1 MAAALPPESF
11 LLEDVFN
18 HVALPTKLPGRREEN
33 LNNIGDA
40 LAGRLSAA
48 LAKISDSILDPTVGE
63 SLQRS
68 LNTARRVNL
77 GGRLMKSSLLDAF
90 RHLNTSDFI
99 LAHVAEQ
106 NAALLIRGRE
116 DSTHGEEVV
125 FEVFEVSPLSEPVL
139 AVKGPLQWDF
149 PGNSVAIPI
158 ATFDDPKFQNQL
170 ATLLERAS
178 SESVKCFA
186 AAVIKD
192 GSYEYESRDTVN
204 PALVAQV
211 LMSILVGI
219 GGRRI
224 YPKLLR
230 KHVRDEVSWN
240 NGGEQPWRRAP
251 FWLALRVAAQRHFII
266 TSGAEEGHIYYKFLM
281 CMVISQLLV
290 DCTLQLSLETL
301 HHLKAKLCRRMVK
314 LENDKNRASPQTVL
328 KYQELLAASRSFI
341 SRSISSATA
350 HINTSWKKF
359 KESSQR
365 KILEMPMR
373 AANHHLSLRH
383 SGQYLRAVLNNNA
396 NSWMQRTTAPTT
408 ARPGIPT
415 SHISGS
421 PTAKPS
427 VKFAATVF
435 ELSEFEE
442 KIEKGLN
449 HPQAPQ
455 KNLETQCMK
464 LSQDINLYLG
474 KVSMF
479 YDHDPEQKSLMLL
492 NVMELWMHMDK
503 VAIMMCKLLENY
515 NSGFPANILD
525 VLQIASVKD
534 MLRLQNIRTYLKR
547 REISCSNTTRTIF
560 DDPAKG
566 CFAELYFDESKD
578 SLALQELHKI
588 IIATAETSREKK
600 EQEWIMKRDIFETM
614 VQDHSEACCDFVVD
628 KLTAI
633 ASHDEDCRKCRL
645 QEKINRFRIVIHEHP
660 LPTNLVQANLPQPR
674 RETQPHVFVKKYLGL
689 ESYSYLINSIPSQFC
704 LAGTKK
710 PRLTS
715 HYRTTRFP
723 VTLAG
728 VCFPNGMGSKLKYF
742 DDRLKF
748 SPGETSLS
756 PSFAHQCR
764 MMLPSPLSMF
774 NSFDSFNADSN
785 GPSSYEVVSSQSH
798 CPNGVN
804 PHEFMSFQA
813 LMAGKARRWPQILVE
828 LGSSNINFSTEASVA
843 LIRFLAL
850 QVGADNGSGYLGV
863 IHGIFIDPVFCKKLL
878 AMLNQ
883 RLDAIAS
890 NWRDANCM
898 ESLITIGL
906 RLLDFGSGVAQST
919 IEFIMK
925 ARKIAVTWISSLQAV
940 IQDTHDAITAR
951 RCSQYAFSAALL
963 CRRTFAIYLHGKCT
977 LDSAAIRCF
986 VESSIALQNNMSS
999 DPLSMSQSTKIAL
1012 VRDLKTTFQMRR
1024 ILKSFLQ
1031 ADPESLT
1038 SALSHIL
1045 PNLED
1050 DSAEN
1055 YSGVDFLPSSH
1066 DWEIWIE
1073 MLSGGA
1079 PDKQF
1084 VLISLLEGHLF
1095 VNGKPMGKMSAEW
1108 RDSEVVKRVFGSQNL
1123 LTYQSSLPGMTY
1135 MLALR
1140 MNGYHIHLGS
1150 RQNQIIVQARAGNST
1165 LEYVPPEVFGTGE
1178 FSDLPGEMIDGRYHW
1193 IDVASGLLEIRA
1205 GPSRWTPRP
1214 TNFFL
1219 NTRLS
1224 QARSATSTHQIYV
1237 VDPHSTIFG
1246 HIVKPFENFESR
1258 RQLTVYQS
1266 KSLVPG
1272 PHGMHWVFERLIV
1285 SLPRLQLLFFVNDR
1299 HRLQCSQLNVEIDAD
1314 QDCGTW
1320 YGLQSKLVVRE
1331 VAKKW
1336 NPDGQFYFSSP
1347 LAQRSVLVPTGT
1359 IGFEPCGPHI
1369 TTVVKNE
1376 GSYDRFLINDVL
1388 GRLDCAAEP
1397 RLLYLKA
1404 AYHALTSFV
1413 VPDPLTGRTG
1423 TEEAMQC
1430 LKSAHCQPWCPI
1442 TLSAYR
1448 GLGLMLRLTPQRDYY
1463 PPKSR
1468 TMQKTTWNEKLTTHI
1483 QSDGYREIIDT
1494 ILIKSRELSAFD
1506 VTGPHM
1512 EWTAPSG
1519 SSHLIG
1525 RGHSRRR
1532 IYQRPLD
1539 EDDIK
1544 PSQAEPYVT
1553 RDRVIVNQCQANV
1566 LECTR
1571 LLRSWPSSLHTTP
1584 NLAIIL
1590 QEWPELRGFC
1600 GKFEDVLIS
1609 DLLDIQWDKNWGPLV
1624 NLCRESSSS
1633 DLYTLS
1639 FLLGTIA
1646 FGAGVGLTAMD
1657 KIRTLIAYCTVKD
1670 LKTIDAPRWL
1680 IYTEFADQC
1689 APQREEILSL
1699 IGECFTEFDA
1709 AIFSEEDLAKISRL
1723 RREVWKLKNA
1733 HEVQQLKDAVILAD
1747 FFLDQWPCSEP
1758 RGGGLL
1764 TEVLIDVEEAIELI
1778 RPKWLHAYQNHELSA
1793 YLAQVQR
1800 VLDLHSKRSKS
1811 TTSALPPKT
1820 ENVDVYPIR
1829 ARGSE
1834 IISLSR
1840 ILRRIKPR
1848 SNVSLPTATF
1858 EKLSMPALP
1867 EKPCSQFLFNNSGL
1881 SNPFPEIQEL
1891 TRIIS
1896 DVSSS
1901 SSAVRLR
1908 YAEDLA
1914 LSVRAL
1920 QKHKGS
1926 GPKERQAPVDSE
1938 WLRKAAKQANLRYRH
1953 ELHRVETL
1961 VESEYVEQ
1969 IDWLKQGGLWPA
1981 TKPVP
1986 ILETLRSVTR
1996 NGLDS
2001 GVLDVIL
2008 DYALSITSCQR
2019 VCRLDDALQKDNKQR
2034 LAEEQ
2039 ENEGHSNWHP
2049 KNYPDWLLLEIDAN
2063 LLIRPDQVN
2072 VALATI
2078 APQSGSNSVLQMNM
2092 GQGKTSCI
2100 MPMAA
2105 AVLANGKDLL
2115 RVIVPK
2121 SLLVQTAQLL
2131 HARLGGLIGRELRH
2145 IPFSRQTP
2153 TNAPTVQAFRK
2164 IHEDVQISSGIVIAL
2179 PENLLSFKLSGL
2191 QRLCEGRNLEAADM
2205 IDAERW
2211 LSQRARDI
2219 IDECDSILA
2228 LRTQLIY
2235 PSGAQKAVD
2244 GHPMRWEIAEAL
2256 LGRVNSHLHSLQ
2268 QKFPQSIE
2276 FRMGEVGFPA
2286 VFFLRPD
2293 VENELMERLVGD
2305 ICSGQTSIFPADCSE
2320 TDREMIGNFISK
2332 ERPKKRV
2339 TTYIHKIFKDKP
2351 ALRQAIYLLRG
2362 LLVHR
2367 ILLMTLKRRWNVQY
2381 GLHPDRDPVAVPY
2394 HAKGTPSDQ
2403 AEWGHPDVAIMFTC
2417 LAFYYSGLS
2426 PARLRQA
2433 LEHVLKSNDPTQV
2446 YDTFCQS
2453 SSLPDSLRSW
2463 SAINVD
2469 DETQLHEIWSHVRY
2483 NVNVINYFL
2492 NNFVFPRHAKQFE
2505 VKLQASG
2512 WDLPSFS
2519 VETRSPHMEFSS
2531 TIQYSNIQLTTGF
2544 SGTNDGK
2551 RMLPLTVQQGDL
2563 EGLSH
2568 TNALVLTYLLEPRNR
2583 RYIPAENRFSK
2594 HISESELLQMIHNEK
2609 IRVLIDA
2616 GAQILEMDNFNLVRK
2631 WLEIDLAAV
2640 AAVFFDE
2647 SSKPMVIYRN
2657 STRRPVS
2664 LVETPFAD
2672 NMGDCLV
2679 YLDEAHTRGTDL
2691 KLPID
2696 ACGALTLGLGQT
2708 KDHTVQ
2714 AAMRLRQ
2721 LGTTQSLVFFAPPEV
2736 SQSILEMRRDLPGG
2750 KQFANEINS
2759 SDVIRWLLEQTCRGM
2774 DQLLPLYFSQ
2784 GTDFCRRTQAA
2795 LDDPDY
2801 LTKAP
2806 QRERYVRCLL
2816 QKEQQTLEELYG
2828 NSAKPK
2834 LTTVKEQFCPEL
2846 GRFMEKLETLRQ
2858 SYQDAG
2864 TAVHGSA
2871 LQEVEQERE
2880 VAYEIEAVR
2889 EMQIPAHY
2897 TPLKFPGL
2905 HNHLRVFALTGKMA
2919 RTVSPA
2925 YAPAFTAMQ
2934 KLTVGKKY
2942 EVSSHGTSGRLYVS
2956 SEFMNTIEIP
2966 IGGTTYDNF
2975 QRPVQWILWSPV
2987 SQVAIILV
2995 PEELELLLPIVKSPI
3010 SYIISYA
3017 APLTRKML
3025 HFDNLKYFS
3034 IPDLPSGWRS
3044 PDWLRTEIG
3053 VYSGR
3058 LYFEYSDYNL
3068 ILNFL
3073 GVHECSGRIE
3083 EIDCSNSDEGSKAKG
3098 GGNATNRSTPRGF
3111 ARKPLSFMQEWLAV
3125 QGKGRDFSETPMGYI
3140 CQGRQLS
3147 PTHSF
3152 FVQHEGVE
3160 EQQASIPRSRIVDE
3174 AVEED
3179 GDQGVL
3185 VHDNEYG
3192 PVREDQ
3198 DNFDYAILK
3207 EIEPSHVA
3215 VRNVIGGSGHLR
3227 SPPSQVPVPTMPLCI
3242 LCEKLNLSTVFRERE
3257 PSNFSPIHTLPL
3269 LSLRDSAESC
3279 DLCTLFLSLVDF
3291 QSLRLQHT
3299 DPSSLACRIYLM
3311 DYGAIHSHKDGSA
3324 VDPVNGVW
3332 WEDRVTESVPR
3343 LHIDVDAQDGS
3354 IPVILPC
3361 GLQLKAGDGS
3371 EGKEEVLRGRI
3382 VQPELDL
3389 SLLKRWIG
3397 MCKGGHEA
3405 ICNPGKMSDE
3415 SDGITLRV
3423 IDTVEMRIVD
3433 LPSTAEYVVLSYVW
3447 GATKQLRLL
3456 HGNLEAFTKPFG
3468 LERPRENI
3476 PRTILDAMELV
3487 ARLGE
3492 RYLWVDALCI
3502 IQDDP
3507 ADLAEQIQHM
3517 NDVYGCASLTIVAAS
3532 GSDSNAGLPGLRA
3545 DSRKSLII
3553 DEEIQGVKLVTALP
3567 IFTSA
3572 VSASVWETRGWTMQ
3586 EKVLSKRLIIFTA
3599 FQVFYHCNSA
3609 AWCEDAIWEPEHP
3622 YFVIRPGIGT
3632 MSPALQ
3638 RTSLPSRTFTG
3649 MRKYAHLVT
3658 GYHTRQLTHQ
3668 SDALNAFTGALTALS
3683 KELKTPFL
3691 WGLPKSLF
3699 DDTMIWQ
3706 TPLHNPSLRR
3716 PGFPS
3721 WSWLGWKA
3729 SDLPGDLEYPA
3740 IRSQHVETVSMVQWH
3755 EVTADGQQKLI
3766 GNPPTQYHTLPQ
3778 LPNPTRAYRVPL
3790 QHLLRFWAL
3799 SAPLYVCR
3807 EPLES
3812 TKFTF
3817 EGQPSFVSFR
3827 QYGCENYAVGVREP
3841 DGEVKSFA
3849 RVSLHTEWRKSQPDL
3864 LEFILISKRR
3874 STDLWDAS
3882 QINEG
3887 VDLMLVETKN
3897 EISYRVQLTRENIP
3911 EGNAFTPCLEIF
3923 SSAALLPSLHAVVPL
3938 DFVGFRGWQDPG
3950 IVYVLISL
3958 FQATLSLTRL

>member
-1 MAAALPPESF
+1 MAAALPSESF

-48 LAKISDSILDPTVGE
+48 LAKFPDSILDPTVGE

-211 LMSILVGI
+211 LI
-219 GGRRI
+219 
-224 YPKLLR
+224 
-230 KHVRDEVSWN
+230 DEVSWN

-383 SGQYLRAVLNNNA
+383 SGQYLRAVLNSNA

-588 IIATAETSREKK
+588 IIATAETLREKK

-645 QEKINRFRIVIHEHP
+645 QEKIN
-660 LPTNLVQANLPQPR
+660 
-674 RETQPHVFVKKYLGL
+674 
-689 ESYSYLINSIPSQFC
+689 
-704 LAGTKK
+704 
-710 PRLTS
+710 RLTS

-940 IQDTHDAITAR
+940 IQNTRDAITAR

-1135 MLALR
+1135 VLALR

-1494 ILIKSRELSAFD
+1494 ILIKSRELSVFD

-1590 QEWPELRGFC
+1590 QEWPEFRGFC

-1764 TEVLIDVEEAIELI
+1764 TEVLVDVEEAIELI

-1811 TTSALPPKT
+1811 TTSALPPKA

-1867 EKPCSQFLFNNSGL
+1867 EKPCSQFLFNNPGL

-1896 DVSSS
+1896 DVSCS

-1938 WLRKAAKQANLRYRH
+1938 WLRKAAKQASLRYRH

-2008 DYALSITSCQR
+2008 DYALSITFCQR
-2019 VCRLDDALQKDNKQR
+2019 LCRLDDALQKDNKQR

-2339 TTYIHKIFKDKP
+2339 TTYIHNIFKDKP

-2446 YDTFCQS
+2446 YDT
-2453 SSLPDSLRSW
+2453 
-2463 SAINVD
+2463 
-2469 DETQLHEIWSHVRY
+2469 
-2483 NVNVINYFL
+2483 
-2492 NNFVFPRHAKQFE
+2492 
-2505 VKLQASG
+2505 
-2512 WDLPSFS
+2512 
-2519 VETRSPHMEFSS
+2519 
-2531 TIQYSNIQLTTGF
+2531 
-2544 SGTNDGK
+2544 GTNDGK

-2568 TNALVLTYLLEPRNR
+2568 TNALVMTYLLEPRNR

-2594 HISESELLQMIHNEK
+2594 HISESELLQMIHNER

-2672 NMGDCLV
+2672 NMGDCLVKLFPTAANYMQPRV

-2828 NSAKPK
+2828 NTAKPK

-2934 KLTVGKKY
+2934 KLAVGKKY

-3098 GGNATNRSTPRGF
+3098 GENATNRRAIF
-3111 ARKPLSFMQEWLAV
+3111 
-3125 QGKGRDFSETPMGYI
+3125 
-3140 CQGRQLS
+3140 
-3147 PTHSF
+3147 
-3152 FVQHEGVE
+3152 HEGVE

-3174 AVEED
+3174 TVEED
-3179 GDQGVL
+3179 DDQGVL

-3207 EIEPSHVA
+3207 EIEPVSEEE
-3215 VRNVIGGSGHLR
+3215 NEDSISESG
-3227 SPPSQVPVPTMPLCI
+3227 
-3242 LCEKLNLSTVFRERE
+3242 ED
-3257 PSNFSPIHTLPL
+3257 FSL
-3269 LSLRDSAESC
+3269 E
-3279 DLCTLFLSLVDF
+3279 
-3291 QSLRLQHT
+3291 
-3299 DPSSLACRIYLM
+3299 
-3311 DYGAIHSHKDGSA
+3311 
-3324 VDPVNGVW
+3324 
-3332 WEDRVTESVPR
+3332 TET
-3343 LHIDVDAQDGS
+3343 AF
-3354 IPVILPC
+3354 
-3361 GLQLKAGDGS
+3361 
-3371 EGKEEVLRGRI
+3371 
-3382 VQPELDL
+3382 
-3389 SLLKRWIG
+3389 
-3397 MCKGGHEA
+3397 
-3405 ICNPGKMSDE
+3405 E
-3415 SDGITLRV
+3415 SD
-3423 IDTVEMRIVD
+3423 
-3433 LPSTAEYVVLSYVW
+3433 
-3447 GATKQLRLL
+3447 
-3456 HGNLEAFTKPFG
+3456 
-3468 LERPRENI
+3468 
-3476 PRTILDAMELV
+3476 
-3487 ARLGE
+3487 
-3492 RYLWVDALCI
+3492 
-3502 IQDDP
+3502 
-3507 ADLAEQIQHM
+3507 
-3517 NDVYGCASLTIVAAS
+3517 
-3532 GSDSNAGLPGLRA
+3532 
-3545 DSRKSLII
+3545 
-3553 DEEIQGVKLVTALP
+3553 
-3567 IFTSA
+3567 
-3572 VSASVWETRGWTMQ
+3572 
-3586 EKVLSKRLIIFTA
+3586 
-3599 FQVFYHCNSA
+3599 
-3609 AWCEDAIWEPEHP
+3609 
-3622 YFVIRPGIGT
+3622 
-3632 MSPALQ
+3632 
-3638 RTSLPSRTFTG
+3638 
-3649 MRKYAHLVT
+3649 
-3658 GYHTRQLTHQ
+3658 
-3668 SDALNAFTGALTALS
+3668 
-3683 KELKTPFL
+3683 
-3691 WGLPKSLF
+3691 
-3699 DDTMIWQ
+3699 
-3706 TPLHNPSLRR
+3706 
-3716 PGFPS
+3716 
-3721 WSWLGWKA
+3721 
-3729 SDLPGDLEYPA
+3729 
-3740 IRSQHVETVSMVQWH
+3740 
-3755 EVTADGQQKLI
+3755 
-3766 GNPPTQYHTLPQ
+3766 
-3778 LPNPTRAYRVPL
+3778 
-3790 QHLLRFWAL
+3790 
-3799 SAPLYVCR
+3799 
-3807 EPLES
+3807 
-3812 TKFTF
+3812 
-3817 EGQPSFVSFR
+3817 
-3827 QYGCENYAVGVREP
+3827 
-3841 DGEVKSFA
+3841 
-3849 RVSLHTEWRKSQPDL
+3849 
-3864 LEFILISKRR
+3864 
-3874 STDLWDAS
+3874 
-3882 QINEG
+3882 
-3887 VDLMLVETKN
+3887 
-3897 EISYRVQLTRENIP
+3897 
-3911 EGNAFTPCLEIF
+3911 
-3923 SSAALLPSLHAVVPL
+3923 
-3938 DFVGFRGWQDPG
+3938 
-3950 IVYVLISL
+3950 
-3958 FQATLSLTRL
+3958 